1 MTNPKTADLG
11 RQTGRAALILLVL
24 LVCACSSAAHATASA
39 HSTAAAVAA
48 TENTCQRVSAVLSDG
63 PDPDADPVGY
73 AEAQILPLRQ
83 ISAPDQALRAAVSQL
98 ADAYQKFFASNG
110 KSSNAKEAVAVASS
124 KLNSICP
131 GAAS

>member
-1 MTNPKTADLG
+1 MTNPKTADPG
-11 RQTGRAALILLVL
+11 RQAGRAALILVVL

-39 HSTAAAVAA
+39 HSTAAAA

-83 ISAPDQALRAAVSQL
+83 ISAPDQALRAAISQL
-98 ADAYQKFFASNG
+98 AGAYQKLFATNG